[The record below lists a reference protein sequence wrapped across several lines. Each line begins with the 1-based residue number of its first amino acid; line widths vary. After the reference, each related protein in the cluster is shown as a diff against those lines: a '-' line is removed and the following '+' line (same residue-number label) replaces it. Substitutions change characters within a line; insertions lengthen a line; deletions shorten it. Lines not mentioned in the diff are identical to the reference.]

1 MTEHTIK
8 EELSATIAV
17 YKIEIDYLEDKI
29 KGFNEQIAAIHKD
42 IGADNEIIEACTHT
56 LELLQK
62 HPANAIPVIEEI
74 GDTKISKLW
83 PDGDAPE
90 LEQLPEDKPKK
101 DELALFE
108 LSDFKIKLP
117 EGIVVFKEDYIPIRP
132 GSSTKYQVINTD
144 NGVFI
149 KMLVNNVYFTFSAK
163 TLMKIPLT
171 ANRSLFGDDFA
182 HYFVSAL
189 LQVRKLLDDDRTVNP
204 DAIFNKQ
211 LKTNTRPEKRT
222 LDEVEI

>member
-1 MTEHTIK
+1 MTEKPI
-8 EELSATIAV
+8 EQELRATIAV
-17 YKIEIDYLEDKI
+17 YRLEIDYLEDKI
-29 KGFNEQIAAIHKD
+29 QGFNEQIAAIHKD
-42 IGADNEIIEACTHT
+42 IGADNEIIEACTCT

-62 HPANAIPVIEEI
+62 HPVKAIPIIEEI
-74 GDTKISKLW
+74 GDTKISELW
-83 PDGDAPE
+83 PDGDASE
-90 LEQLPEDKPKK
+90 LEQLTEDKPEK
-101 DELALFE
+101 DELPLFE

-117 EGIVVFKEDYIPIRP
+117 EGVSAYKEDYIPIRP

-144 NGVFI
+144 NDVFI

-163 TLMKIPLT
+163 TLMKIPMT

-182 HYFVSAL
+182 NYSVTAIIH
-189 LQVRKLLDDDRTVNP
+189 VRKLLDDDRTVNP
-204 DAIFNKQ
+204 DAIFNRQ